1 MLQWLPS
8 LKWKQAIYVYIYG
21 LWTVITNHIV
31 SRNGKKLVLE
41 KTLINAKSSIV
52 AEDGQIQCGIYIQY
66 IVLFPAHVKNARWAL
81 YGRKFWPNIIPA
93 LCTAYVIGLL
103 NCWCGIY
110 PKTLKCALMPSYYKG
125 RILFLMLNIYLL
137 LLFRIQ
143 HYSRIIN

>member
-1 MLQWLPS
+1 M
-8 LKWKQAIYVYIYG
+8 
-21 LWTVITNHIV
+21 H
-31 SRNGKKLVLE
+31 
-41 KTLINAKSSIV
+41 AKSRIV

-125 RILFLMLNIYLL
+125 RILFLMLNKYLL
-137 LLFRIQ
+137 LLFKIQ
-143 HYSRIIN
+143 HYSRITNQVEKLCHIIKRTSNESSSAILSKGYSVYFEYFWIQF

>member
-1 MLQWLPS
+1 MKTS
-8 LKWKQAIYVYIYG
+8 NIYILYI
-21 LWTVITNHIV
+21 WCVFTFIV
-31 SRNGKKLVLE
+31 FRHGKKVVLE
-41 KTLINAKSSIV
+41 KTLIHAKSSIV

-125 RILFLMLNIYLL
+125 RILFWMLNIYPL
-137 LLFRIQ
+137 LLFEIQ
-143 HYSRIIN
+143 HYSRIND